1 MKFIAAMDHSG
12 GSTGGVL
19 DRYEQTYTEETKMDL
34 IHDMRTR
41 MINAP
46 SFNGDNIWGT
56 ILYKDTVLRGVSA
69 TLLEKEI
76 VSFLKVD
83 SGVIFSGMLKPFN
96 LGEMINIAKEHRCVG
111 TKMRSIVYSKDVL
124 EPIVKEQ
131 FELAKKIFD
140 NGLIPIIE
148 PEIPIDH
155 MNKSEL
161 ETMLDASMK
170 AHLGRF
176 KGQCILKL
184 TLPEI
189 NGLYSDYSNHPKVVK
204 VVALSGGYS
213 TETAC
218 KRLSEQP
225 AMGASF
231 SRALSENLYANQR
244 DVDFNASLAWNIK
257 RISEACSV

>member
-1 MKFIAAMDHSG
+1 MDHSG
-12 GSTGGVL
+12 GSTGKML

-34 IHDMRTR
+34 IHAMRTR

-46 SFNGDNIWGT
+46 SFNGDNIWGA
-56 ILYKDTVLRGVSA
+56 ILFKDTVERGMA
-69 TLLEKEI
+69 KTLLEEKEI

-83 SGVIFSGMLKPFN
+83 SGIIFSGMLKPFN
-96 LGEMINIAKEHRCVG
+96 LGNMIDIAKEHRCVG
-111 TKMRSIVYSKDVL
+111 TKMRSIIYSKDVL

-131 FELAKKIFD
+131 FELAQMIFD

-161 ETMLDASMK
+161 ECTLDASLR

-189 NGLYSDYSNHPKVVK
+189 KGLYTNYSTHPKVVK

-213 TETAC
+213 TKTAC

-231 SRALSENLYANQR
+231 SRALSENLYISQR
-244 DVDFNASLAWNIK
+244 DVDFNASLGWNIK
-257 RISEACSV
+257 RISEACSI